1 MINKDGCID
10 YITFISILPSMKIED
25 LEFLI
30 KCIKGSKDEEIIK
43 SYLRDK
49 KIQKILES

>member
-10 YITFISILPSMKIED
+10 YISLISILPSMKIED
-25 LEFLI
+25 LEFII
-30 KCIKGSKDEEIIK
+30 KCVKGSKDEEIIK